1 MCARFGTTYL
11 QGHAYLRFIWACI
24 PEWEKNLAIDAT
36 FHHLQFISVKKSGTK
51 LDDSSSPNWMSHPQF
66 PMNIVSSWAPSSLV
80 KPGPPP
86 ARAEALAWK
95 DLEDHPNRGL
105 GEHVNANSFMG

>member
-36 FHHLQFISVKKSGTK
+36 FHHLQFISVSKNRG
-51 LDDSSSPNWMSHPQF
+51 PNWMIHPPQ
-66 PMNIVSSWAPSSLV
+66 I
-80 KPGPPP
+80 G
-86 ARAEALAWK
+86 
-95 DLEDHPNRGL
+95 
-105 GEHVNANSFMG
+105 